1 MIESLYIYIE
11 RLHHYNKNI
20 RINKKDSIMEME
32 INKIPKPSEIN
43 AMLEE
48 SVRNTITAKEAFS
61 LTNFRTREKFYGVA
75 ASVINNLTGWNKEG
89 GVKKIAKTAL
99 TIMGVTWIG
108 FSNAALI
115 AGGLAAYTVW
125 KGHKEK
131 KAFKKFAIKES
142 DLTKEERSFY
152 NKMGL
157 KDFAEN
163 ANLDITKFSA
173 RKFFEKR
180 GASAEN
186 LEIIKN
192 AGNTEGKT
200 VVAENSSNLG
210 QVLTDLNI
218 KNINPNNSNVGSI
231 LSDLQIKDAAL
242 ASLAQTFIPSE
253 FKDNVPNNN
262 KMDKV
267 LSDLKITDS
276 SEQYS
281 IHAKMKSLEN
291 TISSQV
297 EQGVVSEK
305 ELGQPEDKTIDNVSK
320 GTIKLSRF

>member
-1 MIESLYIYIE
+1 
-11 RLHHYNKNI
+11 
-20 RINKKDSIMEME
+20 ME
-32 INKIPKPSEIN
+32 INKVPKPSEIN

-48 SVRNTITAKEAFS
+48 NVRNTITAKEAFS
-61 LTNFRTREKFYGVA
+61 LSNFRTREKFYGVA

-142 DLTKEERSFY
+142 DLTKQERSFY

-163 ANLDITKFSA
+163 ANLDISKFTA

-180 GASAEN
+180 GATAEN
-186 LEIIKN
+186 LEMIKN
-192 AGNTEGKT
+192 AGNTEQKN
-200 VVAENSSNLG
+200 VVTESTNNLG
-210 QVLTDLNI
+210 QVLTDLDI
-218 KNINPNNSNVGSI
+218 KNVSPNNSNVGSI

-242 ASLAQTFIPSE
+242 ANLAQIFVPSE
-253 FKDNVPNNN
+253 VKDNVPNNN
-262 KMDKV
+262 NMGAV
-267 LSDLKITDS
+267 LSDVNITDNS
-276 SEQYS
+276 DNYS
-281 IHAKMKSLEN
+281 IHAKMKKLAN
-291 TISSQV
+291 TVASQA
-297 EQGVVSEK
+297 EDGVVSAKNVE
-305 ELGQPEDKTIDNVSK
+305 QTEDKAVDNASKVS
-320 GTIKLSRF
+320 IRLSM

>member
-1 MIESLYIYIE
+1 
-11 RLHHYNKNI
+11 
-20 RINKKDSIMEME
+20 ME
-32 INKIPKPSEIN
+32 INKVPKPSEIN

-48 SVRNTITAKEAFS
+48 NVRNTITAKEAFS
-61 LTNFRTREKFYGVA
+61 LSNFRTREKFYGVA

-142 DLTKEERSFY
+142 DLTKQERSFY

-163 ANLDITKFSA
+163 ANLDISKFTA

-180 GASAEN
+180 GATAEN
-186 LEIIKN
+186 LEMIKN
-192 AGNTEGKT
+192 AGNTEQKN
-200 VVAENSSNLG
+200 VVTESTNNLG
-210 QVLTDLNI
+210 QVLTDLDI
-218 KNINPNNSNVGSI
+218 KNVSPNNSNVGSI

-242 ASLAQTFIPSE
+242 ANLAQIFVPSE
-253 FKDNVPNNN
+253 VKDNVPNNN
-262 KMDKV
+262 NMGAL
-267 LSDLKITDS
+267 LSDVNITDNS
-276 SEQYS
+276 DNYS
-281 IHAKMKSLEN
+281 IHAKMKKLAN
-291 TISSQV
+291 TVASQA
-297 EQGVVSEK
+297 EDGVVSEK
-305 ELGQPEDKTIDNVSK
+305 NVEQTEDKAVDNASKVSVR
-320 GTIKLSRF
+320 LSMF

>member
-1 MIESLYIYIE
+1 
-11 RLHHYNKNI
+11 
-20 RINKKDSIMEME
+20 ME
-32 INKIPKPSEIN
+32 INKVPKPSEIN

-48 SVRNTITAKEAFS
+48 NVRNTITAKEAFS
-61 LTNFRTREKFYGVA
+61 LSNFRTREKFYGVA

-142 DLTKEERSFY
+142 DLTKQERSFY

-163 ANLDITKFSA
+163 ANLDISKFTA

-180 GASAEN
+180 GATAEN
-186 LEIIKN
+186 LEMIKN
-192 AGNTEGKT
+192 AGNTEQKN
-200 VVAENSSNLG
+200 VVTESTNNLG
-210 QVLTDLNI
+210 QVLTDLDI
-218 KNINPNNSNVGSI
+218 KNVSPNNSNVGSI

-242 ASLAQTFIPSE
+242 ANLAQIFVPSE
-253 FKDNVPNNN
+253 VKDNVPNNN
-262 KMDKV
+262 NMGAL
-267 LSDLKITDS
+267 LSDVNITDNS
-276 SEQYS
+276 DNYS
-281 IHAKMKSLEN
+281 IHAKMKKLAN
-291 TISSQV
+291 TVASQA
-297 EQGVVSEK
+297 EDGVVSEK
-305 ELGQPEDKTIDNVSK
+305 NVEQTEDKAVDNASKVS
-320 GTIKLSRF
+320 IRLSM